1 MGRRRIGLGFA
12 CGALALVAPFG
23 AAMASG
29 GGGSGMGSM
38 PSASAPEY
46 DAVAEYQ
53 AGMAAYQSGKFKDAV
68 QDFEHATYAQ
78 SKDANSW
85 YMLGM
90 ARSGAGDAKGAV
102 KALEKSIKIDPAP
115 VAPHR
120 ELALAL
126 AAMKDDAKAHDE
138 LGVLQTKATAC
149 ADTCPQAADLK
160 AAIAAVNQ
168 ALGVVPPS
176 ASTTPLPDGVKFAGL
191 AGGDMAYV
199 RAVSLINERRY
210 DEALAALDAAGAAL
224 GPHPDV
230 LTYKGYVW
238 RKKGDLDRAE
248 GFYRAAL
255 AVAPAHRGATE
266 YYGELKVIRGDM
278 AGARVMLARLDAQ
291 CGFGCAEAEDLR
303 RWIARGGDPA
313 S

>member
-1 MGRRRIGLGFA
+1 MDWRRIGLGLT
-12 CGALALVAPFG
+12 CGALMLAAPMG
-23 AAMASG
+23 AAVASG
-29 GGGSGMGSM
+29 GGGSGMGAM
-38 PSASAPEY
+38 PSASVPEY

-53 AGMAAYQSGKFKDAV
+53 AGMAAYQAGKFKDAIEN
-68 QDFEHATYAQ
+68 FEHVTDAQ
-78 SKDANSW
+78 PRDANNW

-102 KALEKSIKIDPAP
+102 KALQKSIKIDPAP

-120 ELALAL
+120 ELAIAL
-126 AAMKDDAKAHDE
+126 ATMKDDPKAQAE
-138 LGVLQTKATAC
+138 LGVLQTRSAAC
-149 ADTCPQAADLK
+149 ADACPEAADLK

-168 ALGVVPPS
+168 ALGVVPPN

-210 DEALAALDAAGAAL
+210 ADALAALDAAQAAF

-238 RKKGDLDRAE
+238 RKLGDLNRAE

-255 AVAPAHRGATE
+255 SVAPGHRGATE
-266 YYGELKVIRGDM
+266 YYGELKVIRGDL